1 MKSRK
6 FYLLILI
13 GIFFAGVILARSD
26 LAPKK
31 ISIHNI
37 SFSDIAHDQFKVLW
51 KSKDKNA
58 NRYLVRVTDKH
69 NIILKKT
76 AAKKYL
82 LITGLSQETKYWV
95 KIRGINHKINGKWS
109 AAKAIT
115 TPRKE
120 PVKTTVLFGG
130 DVMLSRYVGRVTE
143 ASGDWTLPFAD
154 IADEF
159 SQNDLAFIN
168 LEAPF
173 KETGPYYVSDDA
185 MSFKVDPEMMAG
197 LKLADISVASLANNH
212 IYNAGSASVDYT
224 KSYLNENN
232 IEYCFDVPAIQEIND
247 LKFGFLCYSYDLN
260 LSTDLLI
267 SQLDEIKD
275 QTDVITVSMH
285 NGNEYTENISSSQS
299 NFAHTAIDNGA
310 DLVIGHHP
318 HVVQRMEEYNGKYIF
333 YSLGNLVF
341 DQDWSWPTQLG
352 ATVKMTWE
360 DKELKKIEFKP
371 IKIDN
376 DFQPR
381 FMDFEE
387 GKEVLGRLRVDNYEI
402 NK

>member
-1 MKSRK
+1 MKHKSY
-6 FYLLILI
+6 YLLVVVCLL
-13 GIFFAGVILARSD
+13 FASVIWAM
-26 LAPKK
+26 PKE
-31 ISIHNI
+31 INIHNI
-37 SFSDIAHDQFKVLW
+37 GFSEIAHDQFKVHW
-51 KSKDKNA
+51 KVKDKDGTK
-58 NRYLVRVTDKH
+58 YMVRVTDK
-69 NIILKKT
+69 NNVIVRKK

-82 LITGLSQETKYWV
+82 LITDLDQETKYWV
-95 KIRGINHKINGKWS
+95 KIRGINHKVKGKWS
-109 AAKAIT
+109 AAKGIT
-115 TPRKE
+115 TPSRE
-120 PVKTTVLFGG
+120 PVETTVLFGG

-143 ASGDWTLPFAD
+143 ASGDWTLPFVD

-159 SQNDLAFIN
+159 SQNDLVFVN

-185 MSFKVDPEMMAG
+185 MTFKVNPEMMAG
-197 LKLADISVASLANNH
+197 LKLADINVASLANNH
-212 IYNAGSASVDYT
+212 IYNAGSSSVDYT

-232 IEYCFDVPAIQEIND
+232 IEYCFDVPAIQEVND

-260 LSTDLLI
+260 LDTNLLI
-267 SQLDEIKD
+267 SQINEIKD
-275 QTDVITVSMH
+275 QTDFIVVSMH
-285 NGNEYTENISSSQS
+285 NGSEYTESISSSQS

-318 HVVQRMEEYNGKYIF
+318 HVVQHMEEYNGKYIF

-341 DQDWSWPTQLG
+341 DQSWSWPTQLG

-371 IKIDN
+371 IKIDD

-387 GKEVLGRLRVDNYEI
+387 GLEVLGRLQVDNYEI
-402 NK
+402 IK